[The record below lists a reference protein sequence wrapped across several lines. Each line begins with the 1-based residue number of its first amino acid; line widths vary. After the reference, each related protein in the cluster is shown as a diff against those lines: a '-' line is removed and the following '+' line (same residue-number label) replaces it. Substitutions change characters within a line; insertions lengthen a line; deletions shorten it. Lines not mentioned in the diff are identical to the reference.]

1 MSPSHQVQS
10 ALLKFPLRLDL
21 VAESFFWEGDKW
33 KPKSSLQYKRDV
45 SYADIAAS
53 GPKQSPE
60 EAAAPQPPE
69 VVSTES
75 ASTSSLVDV
84 DTPSVRT
91 VPSDFGEQDIQ
102 TETQAARR
110 DREEEQRRAESDLA
124 KKKAAGKAKARK
136 ADSFLTKWFGDINDE
151 ASTALVISNL
161 VGVVGL
167 SGFLG
172 YKAWDLHARNRLTW
186 QSVGL
191 GLGIMGV
198 VGAVEGVFGRY
209 LYKGKKNQS
218 S

>member
-1 MSPSHQVQS
+1 MIALFTGVCPFTALTVVQ
-10 ALLKFPLRLDL
+10 
-21 VAESFFWEGDKW
+21 
-33 KPKSSLQYKRDV
+33 
-45 SYADIAAS
+45 
-53 GPKQSPE
+53 
-60 EAAAPQPPE
+60 AAAPQPPE
-69 VVSTES
+69 VISTES

-124 KKKAAGKAKARK
+124 KKKAAGKAKARN

-172 YKAWDLHARNRLTW
+172 YKAWDLHAHNRLSW
-186 QSVGL
+186 QNVGL

-198 VGAVEGVFGRY
+198 VGAVEGVFGR
-209 LYKGKKNQS
+209 
-218 S
+218 

>member
-1 MSPSHQVQS
+1 M
-10 ALLKFPLRLDL
+10 LLPRINPTYHHL
-21 VAESFFWEGDKW
+21 
-33 KPKSSLQYKRDV
+33 
-45 SYADIAAS
+45 
-53 GPKQSPE
+53 
-60 EAAAPQPPE
+60 AAAPQPPE
-69 VVSTES
+69 IVSTES

-91 VPSDFGEQDIQ
+91 VPSDFGEQEIQ

-110 DREEEQRRAESDLA
+110 DREEEQRRAEADLA
-124 KKKAAGKAKARK
+124 KKKAAGKARK
-136 ADSFLTKWFGDINDE
+136 ADSFLTKWFGDMNDG
-151 ASTALVISNL
+151 ASAALVISNL

-172 YKAWDLHARNRLTW
+172 YKAWDLHARNRLSW
-186 QSVGL
+186 QNVGL

-218 S
+218 

>member
-1 MSPSHQVQS
+1 MSSSFSVARMDGSTRSKEQGAKSKEQDKHG
-10 ALLKFPLRLDL
+10 RL
-21 VAESFFWEGDKW
+21 AT
-33 KPKSSLQYKRDV
+33 PNTANITM

-53 GPKQSPE
+53 GPKQTPE

-69 VVSTES
+69 IVPTES

-84 DTPSVRT
+84 DTP
-91 VPSDFGEQDIQ
+91 DIQ

-110 DREEEQRRAESDLA
+110 DREEEQRRAEADLA
-124 KKKAAGKAKARK
+124 KKKAAGKARR
-136 ADSFLTKWFGDINDE
+136 ADSFLTKWFGDMNDG

-172 YKAWDLHARNRLTW
+172 YKAWDLHARNRLSW

-209 LYKGKKNQS
+209 LYKGKKSQS
-218 S
+218 